1 MFFQI
6 LLKNVENIKDKY
18 RQVDIQCEDFVDI
31 LLNNESFKVKSP
43 IYRNKTAYFMTGFET
58 FDLWK
63 AVVQS
68 FLYTGNTC
76 GFMEEKHEI
85 IWWKFQGIV

>member
-1 MFFQI
+1 M
-6 LLKNVENIKDKY
+6 
-18 RQVDIQCEDFVDI
+18 DIQCEDFVDI

-68 FLYTGNTC
+68 FLYTKIPVDLWKK
-76 GFMEEKHEI
+76 KHEI